1 MDLKDLNLSRSD
13 VEHALAQQKDYILT
27 KMSND
32 LYQVQVLREDGQGL
46 LNIYFKKNNKVSFLG
61 QGKNPDIATQF
72 AMNMIES
79 IRVNAL
85 GVAA

>member
-27 KMSND
+27 KKSND
-32 LYQVQVLREDGQGL
+32 LHQVQVLTEDGQGL

-72 AMNMIES
+72 ALAMIET
-79 IRVNAL
+79 IRVTQGAT
-85 GVAA
+85 A

>member
-1 MDLKDLNLSRSD
+1 MDLKDLNLSRND

-27 KMSND
+27 KKSND
-32 LYQVQVLREDGQGL
+32 LYQVQVLTEDGQGL

-72 AMNMIES
+72 ALEMIET
-79 IRVNAL
+79 IRVT

>member
-27 KMSND
+27 KKSND
-32 LYQVQVLREDGQGL
+32 LYQVQVLTEYGQGL

-61 QGKNPDIATQF
+61 QGKNPDFATQF
-72 AMNMIES
+72 ALAMIET
-79 IRVNAL
+79 IRVFGAT
-85 GVAA
+85 A

>member
-13 VEHALAQQKDYILT
+13 VEHALAQQRDYILT
-27 KMSND
+27 KKSND
-32 LYQVQVLREDGQGL
+32 LYQVQLLTEDGQGL

-72 AMNMIES
+72 ALAMIET
-79 IRVNAL
+79 IRVTGAT
-85 GVAA
+85 A